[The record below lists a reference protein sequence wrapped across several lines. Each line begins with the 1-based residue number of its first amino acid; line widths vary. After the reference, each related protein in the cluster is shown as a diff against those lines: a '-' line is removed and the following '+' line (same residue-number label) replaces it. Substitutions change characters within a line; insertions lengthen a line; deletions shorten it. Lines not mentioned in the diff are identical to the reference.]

1 MVISLHLV
9 VICTNG
15 RGNGLLKD
23 LFSKIFEIIN
33 SVREFHRHE
42 FLHQL
47 GRKSHDLIISV
58 LVSSLNIE
66 RDSAIINEIM
76 LT

>member
-1 MVISLHLV
+1 MAFSFHLFV
-9 VICTNG
+9 TCTNG
-15 RGNGLLKD
+15 RGNGPLKD
-23 LFSKIFEIIN
+23 LFSKILEVIN

-42 FLHQL
+42 FLHEL

-58 LVSSLNIE
+58 LASSLKIE